1 MESHYIKIRYMKIRY
16 MKSSN
21 VAGTGRHGFR
31 AIFAL
36 LTLFIS
42 GCGALTQAPVLPT
55 LPDWESHAGQ
65 ARAVEN
71 WQIIGKIAIRENNE
85 YNSGS
90 LNWTQ
95 QAQHYQIHIAG
106 PLGQGAI
113 SIEGNP
119 LLTRLNISGEGSY
132 VTQDPERMLREQIGW
147 TIPLDNLNYWI
158 RGLPAPSS
166 PHRKTLDDHHRLR
179 ELFQDDW
186 QVRYF
191 GYLPTATAQ
200 LPRKVIIS
208 HNLGITITLL
218 VKQWLL

>member
-1 MESHYIKIRYMKIRY
+1 MALTQRR
-16 MKSSN
+16 
-21 VAGTGRHGFR
+21 GLL
-31 AIFAL
+31 AIL
-36 LTLFIS
+36 SMLTLFIS
-42 GCGALTQAPVLPT
+42 GCGSLTQEPQPPA
-55 LPDWESHAGQ
+55 LPDWQSHADQ
-65 ARAVEN
+65 ARTVES

-95 QAQHYQIHIAG
+95 QAEHYQIHIAG

-113 SIEGNP
+113 SIVGDP

-132 VTQDPERMLREQIGW
+132 VTQDPERMLRDQIGW

-166 PHRKTLDDHHRLR
+166 PYRKTLDDNHRLR
-179 ELFQDDW
+179 ELNQDNW
-186 QVRYF
+186 KVRYF
-191 GYLPTATAQ
+191 GYLPTAKAQ

-208 HNLGITITLL
+208 HSLGITVTLL
-218 VKQWLL
+218 VKQWVL